1 MQLRIS
7 KSISDYLKILC
18 AIIVA
23 LHHYSLYICANNLS
37 DSIFFKLLSAQGG
50 YIGVAF
56 FFMLSGYGLMESEKR
71 CHLNF
76 LPFLRKRFMRV
87 YLPTLLVTIL
97 WWPIS
102 YLILGDSSPFI
113 DRGGNLLIISL
124 LYDFGDSYLWFI
136 KVILIQYLL
145 FDLFIVVQ
153 NRCNKIQTILLINLL
168 AAIGMAIAMP
178 IVSTASI
185 ISIPLFYYGVML
197 SRFDKGNRTH
207 FLTHFGMLIF
217 WAIAICIMLHLKG
230 HATINAIINYG
241 AMLIAT
247 IIMLKLDIRRPLP
260 FAGFLGAIS
269 FDLYL
274 IHGKCLTFITH
285 QYPQGALPTFL
296 LLAATATLLF
306 HFLRTRLKL

>member
-1 MQLRIS
+1 MCRHRGPTPLLTLCLRPRPQQQRLLQTAQRPRRIHRCGILLHALRLRPDGKRKTPAPQLPAIPTQALPARLPAHPS
-7 KSISDYLKILC
+7 RHPALVASEHVDSWQRQSI
-18 AIIVA
+18 
-23 LHHYSLYICANNLS
+23 H
-37 DSIFFKLLSAQGG
+37 
-50 YIGVAF
+50 
-56 FFMLSGYGLMESEKR
+56 
-71 CHLNF
+71 
-76 LPFLRKRFMRV
+76 
-87 YLPTLLVTIL
+87 
-97 WWPIS
+97 
-102 YLILGDSSPFI
+102 
-113 DRGGNLLIISL
+113 RGGGNSLIYNLL
-124 LYDFGDSYLWFI
+124 YGFGDNYLWFI
-136 KVILIQYLL
+136 KIILIQYLL
-145 FDLFIVVQ
+145 FDIFIAVQ
-153 NRCNKIQTILLINLL
+153 NRCNKLQTLLLINLL
-168 AAIGMAIAMP
+168 AAIGIAISLP
-178 IVSTASI
+178 LVSTASI
-185 ISIPLFYYGVML
+185 VSIPLFYYGVLL

-285 QYPQGALPTFL
+285 QYPQGALPIFL

-306 HFLRTRLKL
+306 HLLRTRLKL